1 MFTIFY
7 CSFDG
12 LIDKECESYNT
23 RNEAETVLK
32 ALESLPTKSSGGR
45 FFIIP
50 SSF

>member
-12 LIDKECESYNT
+12 LIDKECDSYNT
-23 RNEAETVLK
+23 WKEAAETLLK
-32 ALESLPTKSSGGR
+32 LESLPTKSSDGK

-50 SSF
+50 PSF

>member
-1 MFTIFY
+1 MFTILY

-23 RNEAETVLK
+23 WNEAAETLLK
-32 ALESLPTKSSGGR
+32 LESLPTKSSGGR

-50 SSF
+50 PSF

>member
-12 LIDKECESYNT
+12 LIDKECDSYNT
-23 RNEAETVLK
+23 WKEAAETLLK
-32 ALESLPTKSSGGR
+32 LESLPTKSSDGK

-50 SSF
+50 SFF